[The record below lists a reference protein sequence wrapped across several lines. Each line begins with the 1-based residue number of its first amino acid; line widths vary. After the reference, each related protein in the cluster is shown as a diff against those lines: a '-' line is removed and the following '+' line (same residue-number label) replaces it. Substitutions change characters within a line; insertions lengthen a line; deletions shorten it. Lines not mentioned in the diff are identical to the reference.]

1 MNHFTSITPIEP
13 ALVEK
18 RAAALPRYTSYP
30 SANHFSA
37 AVGSGDYRRWLG
49 ELADGTAL
57 SLYLHIP
64 FCESLCWYCACSTKA
79 TRQYA
84 PVERYLGALDVEMA
98 TVASLLPRKHTV
110 RHIHW
115 GGGSP
120 DILKPEDIHHL
131 GASLHRRFRL
141 DKGAEFAVEVD
152 PRLMTSEKAN
162 ALADIGVNRIS
173 VGVQDFDPA
182 VQAAIGRMQDYEV
195 TKGAVDMFR
204 DRGVRSVNLDLVYG
218 LPHQTERTLRTTID
232 RVLSLAPDRIAV
244 FGYAH
249 LPQRVANQ
257 KLIDEAALPG
267 AVERFA
273 MARLLAG
280 LLERAGYVALG
291 LDHFAR
297 PDDALAGGSLNRNFQ
312 GYTTDRADTLIG
324 LGASSIGRLPQGYV
338 QNAVA
343 AHDYEARV
351 AEGLA
356 TARGWVLTDDDRARA
371 FAIERLMCDFELSLT
386 EVAYRFGEAGRAVR
400 EVAAAIMH
408 EDDDGFVELR
418 TDRLR
423 LTPRGR
429 PFVRNVCARFD
440 AYLNPQG
447 GAKHSLSV

>member
-18 RAAALPRYTSYP
+18 WAAALPRYTSYP

-37 AVGSGDYRRWLG
+37 AVGPGDYRRWLG

-79 TRQYA
+79 TPQYA

-131 GASLHRRFRL
+131 GASLRRRFRL

-152 PRLMTSEKAN
+152 PRLMTAEKAN

-257 KLIDEAALPG
+257 KLIDEGALPG